1 MEFKKTLIKRNVAGD
16 HILVPTGKTIL
27 NTTGLFVLNEVGA
40 FIWDLIPTVDTE
52 AQILEAVL
60 QEFDVPAQEAEKDI
74 ADFLAQLKQMEI
86 L

>member
-16 HILVPTGKTIL
+16 NILIPVGKTIL
-27 NTTGLFVLNEVGA
+27 NTSGLFVLNEVGA

-60 QEFDVPAQEAEKDI
+60 EEFDVSSEEAEKDI

>member
-1 MEFKKTLIKRNVAGD
+1 MEFKKSLIKRNVAGD
-16 HILVPTGKTIL
+16 NILVPVGKTIL
-27 NTTGLFVLNEVGA
+27 NTSGLFVLNEVGA

-60 QEFDVPAQEAEKDI
+60 QEFDVTPEEAEKDI
-74 ADFLAQLKQMEI
+74 ADFLAELRQMEI